1 MATILSLGSMCM
13 VIHYTITIYVFEN
26 FYNKMLEKIPF
37 YDKNDEEIKSYKM
50 LLKTGISTEHC
61 IIA

>member
-1 MATILSLGSMCM
+1 M

-26 FYNKMLEKIPF
+26 FYNKMLEKICF